1 MLIAIDQYG
10 QTYRLARYPRKELL
24 ELLGATSAQKIYRD
38 TVSGEARHVGYLI
51 RGLWLDVFRLA
62 DAFDSRTEQDLA
74 A

>member
-10 QTYRLARYPRKELL
+10 QTYRLAKHPRKELL
-24 ELLGATSAQKIYRD
+24 ELLGATGAQKIYRD
-38 TVSGEARHVGYLI
+38 TVRGEVKHCGYLI

-62 DAFDSRTEQDLA
+62 DAFDNRTEQEIA